1 VLAFTNF
8 PCVLIY
14 VDEKKSHKLNIQ
26 EDNYLL
32 VTET

>member
-1 VLAFTNF
+1 
-8 PCVLIY
+8 VLIY